1 MDFETIKITKE
12 KPLATLTLNRPDKRN
27 ALNRRMMQELVEAL
41 SDISEDDGIR
51 VLILTG
57 AGKAF
62 CAGADVDIMPGGG
75 DVKELGEQSVEN
87 LRRSFIFKSARKI
100 MLSLHQME
108 KPTIA
113 MINGVC
119 VGAGFDLALACDL
132 RTASEKAK
140 FMCGFVKIG
149 LFPGFGAAW
158 LYPRAMG
165 LGKALEL
172 LFTGD
177 MLEAREAK
185 EIGMVNKLATAE
197 ELENVT
203 MSLAR
208 KIADGPPIAIRLMK
222 SQVYKGLRTDLA
234 TALDEAAFCESI
246 TLASKDHLEGITAFR
261 EKRKPAFEGN

>member
-1 MDFETIKITKE
+1 MDFETIKVTKE

-100 MLSLHQME
+100 ILSLHQME

-132 RTASEKAK
+132 RTASENAK

-185 EIGMVNKLATAE
+185 EIGM
-197 ELENVT
+197 
-203 MSLAR
+203 
-208 KIADGPPIAIRLMK
+208 
-222 SQVYKGLRTDLA
+222 
-234 TALDEAAFCESI
+234 
-246 TLASKDHLEGITAFR
+246 
-261 EKRKPAFEGN
+261 

>member
-1 MDFETIKITKE
+1 MGYETIQVTKE
-12 KPLATLTLNRPDKRN
+12 GQIAKLTLNRPDKRN
-27 ALNRRMMQELVEAL
+27 AINRRMMEELVEAL
-41 SDISEDDGIR
+41 SDIAEDDGVR
-51 VLILTG
+51 VLVLTG

-62 CAGADVDIMPGGG
+62 CAGADVDLMPGGG
-75 DVKELGEQSVEN
+75 KEEITEQSVEK
-87 LRRSFIFKSARKI
+87 LRRSFLFRAVKKI
-100 MLSLHQME
+100 ILTLHQME

-132 RTASEKAK
+132 RTASQYAK

-165 LGKALEL
+165 LTKAFEM

-177 MLEAREAK
+177 TLVAQEAK
-185 EIGMVNKLATAE
+185 EIGMINKLTTAE
-197 ELENVT
+197 ELENIT
-203 MSLAR
+203 MDLAR

-222 SQVYKGLRTDLA
+222 AQVYKGLRLDLA
-234 TALDEAAFCESI
+234 TALDEAALCESI

-261 EKRKPAFEGN
+261 EKRKPVFKGE